1 MYEIISLFVLIM
13 LVLLSAFF
21 SGAEVALVSIDRLE
35 VKRFINEGKK
45 NADILLKL
53 KNKQRRIL
61 VTLLIGNNIVNI
73 SASSIAALF
82 AIKFFGDIGL
92 GIATFVMTILILIFG
107 EVIPKTYCN
116 RHYKEIVLTL
126 APIVYFIEKI
136 LYPFVSFFDF
146 FAKLITK
153 DKTPPPA
160 LTEKELKGFFEVG
173 VQEKVLEPHERTMF
187 EKILQFNDVQVDK
200 IMIPYNMVIFLNA
213 DSTVLEASKIIAAE
227 KYVRYPVF
235 ENKKQ
240 NVIGIVRGVDVLS
253 TISTGE
259 VGKKIREILWPP
271 EFIDKSE
278 LIDDVFRKFKKK
290 RVHVGIVR
298 NKKQRVIGIITLEDL
313 LEEIVGEFRSEDD

>member
-1 MYEIISLFVLIM
+1 MSEILALFVLII
-13 LVLLSAFF
+13 LILLSAFF
-21 SGAEVALVSIDRLE
+21 SGAEVAIVSIDRLD
-35 VKRFINEGKK
+35 VKRLINEGKK
-45 NADILLKL
+45 NAETLLKL
-53 KNKQRRIL
+53 KNKQRRTL
-61 VTLLIGNNIVNI
+61 VALLIGNNIVNI
-73 SASSIAALF
+73 LASSIAAFF
-82 AIKFFGDIGL
+82 AIKFFGDIGI
-92 GIATFVMTILILIFG
+92 GIATFVMTIFILIIG
-107 EVIPKTYCN
+107 EVMPKTYCS
-116 RHYKEIVLTL
+116 RHSKEVAL
-126 APIVYFIEKI
+126 AITPLVYFVEKA
-136 LYPFVSFFDF
+136 LDPLVSFFDF
-146 FAKLITK
+146 FARLLTK
-153 DKTPPPA
+153 DRKPPPT

-187 EKILQFNDVQVDK
+187 EKILQFKDVQVDK

-259 VGKKIREILWPP
+259 VCKKIREILWPP